1 MGKVDLD
8 TVTDLITVTNLEGTK
23 IVPSGP
29 NASIFITSD
38 SPRADAIRDALN
50 DGLRC
55 GRAYLRNEVP
65 ASLHYRNKLRIGDVV
80 VVANP
85 GAMMGIETRPPV
97 GTHGWNPQ
105 DPTMQGVFLAS
116 GPNILKGQRIGP
128 FESIHIYP
136 FRSQLLQLR
145 PNPNINGDISVLAP
159 LLGTDEPN
167 R

>member
-65 ASLHYRNKLRIGDVV
+65 ASLHYRNKPRIWDVV
-80 VVANP
+80 VVVNP
-85 GAMMGIETRPPV
+85 GAMMGIETQPPV

-105 DPTMQGVFLAS
+105 DPHMQGAFLAS

-136 FRSQLLQLR
+136 FRRQLLQLR

-159 LLGTDEPN
+159 LLGTDEPS